1 MRTVVV
7 FGTSLMASGI
17 AAALRGCTSVETL
30 QLDAAVPGA
39 LNELDGLKP
48 DVVVLDLSVAQPE
61 LISHL
66 LCMHPGLF
74 LIGADPA
81 SEEMLV
87 FSSCPV
93 RVLSPDALVQLI
105 EKNHCLERL
114 S

>member
-1 MRTVVV
+1 
-7 FGTSLMASGI
+7 
-17 AAALRGCTSVETL
+17 
-30 QLDAAVPGA
+30 
-39 LNELDGLKP
+39 
-48 DVVVLDLSVAQPE
+48 
-61 LISHL
+61 
-66 LCMHPGLF
+66 MHPGLF

-105 EKNHCLERL
+105 EKNHYLERL